1 MAITAYNTTY
11 CDDVNVPD
19 SNGKTPLDKNYMRIL
34 FKPGY
39 AVQTRE
45 LNQLQSLIQAQLD
58 RLGDSIYQSGKPV
71 IDGSARFDDQL
82 EIYSVD
88 VTTSIP
94 LIDLD
99 ENLTDDIFDF
109 TSYNRVTRNTVGVSS
124 DSSLRAKVVIVE
136 PLEPTIVGQ
145 YRYKLFVKNT
155 NSETSSTQTNIS
167 KYSVGDSLSLDNSQ
181 DDTVVSISLNVTAVH
196 SSVGAQV
203 AKGVYFIKGCYVP
216 VDEQYVATDI
226 PTDSKFTGYAVLK
239 VTEGIATSDTDNSL
253 LDNARGYLNYSAAGA
268 DRYYIDL
275 TLELL
280 SGTDIPTDEKYITLL
295 KIVDDKVMVNYSE
308 AEFTGIDDKLAKRT
322 YEESGNY
329 EVNPFPIHIREAYND
344 LTNGGLYSNSQL
356 SDNGYTNAAAAQ
368 EDLICTLDPSVAYV
382 KGYRIQLNSAIPLKF
397 SRARETDS
405 LQNVGI
411 SADMGMYVDGIFDSG
426 SDIPNID
433 NVETIYTLKS
443 GSYGAATIGSTR
455 IRSIESNGDG
465 TYRLFLYDT
474 QFTGTTE
481 IHTIRP
487 NTKIVL
493 GSSIT
498 FISDTVLKDADVRTA
513 LYELPFSPIKNI
525 ADVQILKK
533 KVFSNVSVTKTSST
547 VGTLTVEVTD
557 TGSAFDKSPTNIIVR
572 VSGLVGGITTTAIV
586 TDIDVTTCG
595 NSNTLALTLNG
606 LPAGITYV
614 TATVIAS
621 VTSTAKRGN
630 KILKTATRTINSPAN
645 GVHTLTGIKHL
656 VSLSGTPGAT
666 YEIVND
672 GQYESHYDNA
682 TVRITKPIGDTV
694 PVTLTFTYY
703 DFDTSDAVYYDA
715 LSYKET
721 VVNGGV
727 TSTVQIPL
735 EDIPSYG
742 GTPLIDVLDFRYVLG
757 SSQFSPIDPYSAI
770 TFDLEYYIPRIDS
783 VVVNNIGEFS
793 ILKGVSST
801 EPKKR
806 SIPSNA
812 MELYTLNIGAYT
824 FGPDDVDIEKIDN
837 KRYTMSNIRSLEK
850 RISNLEYY
858 TTLSLLEK
866 NANDTKIL
874 DDFSIDRFKNG
885 FVVDNFIG
893 HNVSDT
899 TEGNSVCA
907 VDPDNNECRPAFS
920 TRSLKLKASN
930 IAQVMPEGWSSG
942 VHDRAITLPYKPLA
956 YITQNA
962 ASESRSIVP
971 LDTATA
977 VGKLNLYPSADYWCE
992 TNEIKPNVVQN
1003 DSLKDSFVNVI
1014 TGLED
1019 ELNVD
1024 ILGTEWNSWTAY
1036 WKGKPL
1042 SKYKKK
1048 TRKRIRKYRAN
1059 QIEYRRDG
1067 LTTSVGTDN
1076 TTVDLGE
1083 RVVDLSV
1090 RPYIRR
1096 RYIYFSAKAL
1106 KANTVYYPFFD
1117 GIDVGFTCYGLTETV
1132 FNERKNKDIVGPY
1145 LPAISPGSQTQI
1157 KSDEDGE
1164 LFGVFVV
1171 PDFATSGLRFL
1182 TGEREFKLSDSP
1194 TNSSP
1199 EITSYASTNYVASG
1213 MTKTVQSAILS
1224 TAVPELVR
1232 TPVSE
1237 VRIGKRTSSIS
1248 NLFGRCGYQDPI
1260 AQSFLIDND
1269 EGIFAAGIDLFF
1281 SKKSST
1287 NTPVEIYIVACENG
1301 MPTQNVVPLSTVI
1314 KKAAD
1319 VIVSDNQLPGLPTYF
1334 EFEQP
1339 VYLSPYQEYAVVCKS
1354 TDADY
1359 KVFTATLGQPNIADT
1374 GQTISKNPY
1383 GGVFFVSANSST
1395 WTPEQTVDL
1404 TFTLYRAQFDVNSQ
1418 KEVVFNTP
1426 SVQTLRRIQV
1436 TNAGAGYRLGAP
1448 TVTIDGNATAYAV
1461 LNSNNGISEIVI
1473 TNQGED
1479 YINIPTVAIDDP
1491 PSQVGSTVPVQATAI
1506 AVMANHQVS
1515 NFVLD
1520 QDTVEL
1526 AISDDVKTSVTNQI
1540 TIIGNNYKVEADTTY
1555 EAYKSKKAWSDDADG
1570 VNRNNLVELTSTLYT
1585 TSDYITPVIDTDRLN
1600 VKLIRNNIQTD
1611 KTKTSRYVTRDI
1623 KLAEKADQID
1633 IYFDANRPSTVCDL
1647 NVYVKYDDSGNWI
1660 AVPILNP
1667 RIIPVNTDPDTF
1679 SEVHYQIKSTP
1690 SEFGSF
1696 RVKIEFVSANIVDV
1710 PRIKNFRAIATT

>member
-88 VTTSIP
+88 VTTSTP

-99 ENLTDDIFDF
+99 ENLTDDVFDF
-109 TSYNRVTRNTVGVSS
+109 TSYNRVTRTTVGVSN
-124 DSSLRAKVVIVE
+124 DSPLRAKVVIVE
-136 PLEPTIVGQ
+136 PLEPPIIDGQ
-145 YRYKLFVKNT
+145 YRYKLFLKNT
-155 NSETSSTQTNIS
+155 NSETSATQTNIS

-216 VDEQYVATDI
+216 VDEQYVATDV
-226 PTDSKFTGYAVLK
+226 PADSKFTGYAVLK
-239 VTEGIATSDTDNSL
+239 VTEGIASAEDPNSLARDNSL

-268 DRYYIDL
+268 DRYYINL

-295 KIVDDKVMVNYSE
+295 KIVDDKVMVNYAE

-344 LTNGGLYSNSQL
+344 LTNGGLYTNAEL
-356 SDNGYTNAAAAQ
+356 IENGYSNAAAAQ

-382 KGYRIQLNSAIPLKF
+382 KGYRVQLNSAIPLKF
-397 SRARETDS
+397 SKARETDS

-426 SDIPNID
+426 SNIPNIE

-443 GSYGAATIGSTR
+443 GTYGAASIGTTR

-474 QFTGTTE
+474 RFTGTSE
-481 IHTIRP
+481 DHTIRAD
-487 NTKIVL
+487 TKIVL
-493 GSSIT
+493 GNSIT

-513 LYELPFSPIKNI
+513 LYDLPFSPIKNI
-525 ADVQILKK
+525 ADVQIIKK
-533 KVFSNVSVTKTSST
+533 KVFDGVAIVKTNPSNT
-547 VGTLTVEVTD
+547 VGTLTVSLTD
-557 TGSAFDKSPTNIIVR
+557 TSSVFDKSLSNIIVC
-572 VSGLVGGITTTAIV
+572 VNGTMIIPQSNITLVTSDSSTLTLSLSGLPTG
-586 TDIDVTTCG
+586 
-595 NSNTLALTLNG
+595 S
-606 LPAGITYV
+606 V
-614 TATVIAS
+614 TARVIAS

-630 KILKTATRTINSPAN
+630 KILKTTARTITPAPT
-645 GVHTLTGIKHL
+645 GVYTLTGIKHL
-656 VSLSGTPGAT
+656 VSVSGTTTAT
-666 YEIVND
+666 YEIISD
-672 GQYESHYDNA
+672 GQKDAHYEDA
-682 TVRITKPIGDTV
+682 TIKITKTTTGDTT
-694 PVTLTFTYY
+694 PVTLTVKYY

-715 LSYKET
+715 LSYKEM
-721 VVNGGV
+721 VVSGGI

-735 EDIPSYG
+735 EDIPSYN

-757 SSQFSPIDPYSAI
+757 ASQFSPIDAYSPI

-793 ILKGVSST
+793 ILKGVAST

-812 MELYTLNIGAYT
+812 MELYTLNIGPYT

-837 KRYTMSNIRSLEK
+837 KRYTMSNIRSLER

-866 NANDTKIL
+866 NANDTTIL
-874 DDFSIDRFKNG
+874 DEFGINNRFKNG

-907 VDPDNNECRPAFS
+907 VDPDTNECRPAFS
-920 TRSLKLKASN
+920 TRSLKFKASN
-930 IAQVMPEGWSSG
+930 IAQVEPEGWSSG

-956 YITQNA
+956 YITQSA

-971 LDTATA
+971 LDSATT

-1019 ELNVD
+1019 ELDVD

-1036 WKGKPL
+1036 WKGKL
-1042 SKYKKK
+1042 LRKYKKK
-1048 TRKRIRKYRAN
+1048 TRRKIKKYRAN

-1067 LTTSVGTDN
+1067 LTTSVGADN

-1117 GIDVGFTCYGLTETV
+1117 GVDVGFTCYNLTEAE
-1132 FNERKNKDIVGPY
+1132 FDERKNTDIVGPY
-1145 LPAISPGSQTQI
+1145 LPEIAPGSKTQI

-1171 PDFATSGLRFL
+1171 PDFTKSGLRFL

-1194 TNSSP
+1194 RNSSP

-1237 VRIGKRTSSIS
+1237 VRINKVTRSIS
-1248 NLFGRCGYQDPI
+1248 NLFGKCGYQDPI

-1281 SKKSST
+1281 AKKSST

-1319 VIVSDNQLPGLPTYF
+1319 VIVSDNELPGLPTHF

-1359 KVFTATLGQPNIADT
+1359 KVFTATLGQPNIADD

-1404 TFTLYRAQFDVNSQ
+1404 TFTLYRAQFDTNSQ

-1436 TNAGAGYRLGAP
+1436 TNAGAGYTSVP
-1448 TVTIDGNATAYAV
+1448 TVTIDGSATAYAV
-1461 LNSNNGISEIVI
+1461 LNSNNGIAEIVI

-1479 YINIPTVAIDDP
+1479 YTNIPTVVIAAP
-1491 PSQVGSTVPVQATAI
+1491 PSGGTQATAI

-1526 AISDDVKTSVTNQI
+1526 AISADIKTSVTNQI

-1555 EAYKSKKAWSDDADG
+1555 EAYKSKKAWSDDEDG

-1611 KTKTSRYVTRDI
+1611 KAKTSRYVTRDI
-1623 KLAEKADQID
+1623 QLAEKADQID
-1633 IYFDANRPSTVCDL
+1633 IYFDVNRPSTACDL
-1647 NVYVKYDDSGNWI
+1647 NVYVKYDDGGDWI
-1660 AVPILNP
+1660 TVPILNP

-1679 SEVHYQIKSTP
+1679 SEIHYQIKSAP

-1696 RVKIEFVSANIVDV
+1696 RVKIEFVSTNIVDV
-1710 PRIKNFRAIATT
+1710 PRVKNFRAIATT

>member
-1 MAITAYNTTY
+1 MAITAYNTKY
-11 CDDVNVPD
+11 CDDTNVPD
-19 SNGKTPLDKNYMRIL
+19 ANGKTPLDKNYLRIL

-58 RLGDSIYQSGKPV
+58 RVGESIYQSGKPV

-82 EIYSVD
+82 EIYSID
-88 VTTSIP
+88 VQTST
-94 LIDLD
+94 
-99 ENLTDDIFDF
+99 NLEALEDF
-109 TSYNRVTRNTVGVSS
+109 ALYNRVTRTTVGGGGG
-124 DSSLRAKVVIVE
+124 DTSLRAKVVIVE
-136 PLEPTIVGQ
+136 PLPQTIVGE

-155 NSETSSTQTNIS
+155 NSETDSSNNNNIS
-167 KYSVGDSLSLDNSQ
+167 KYSVGDTLALDNLE
-181 DDTVVSISLNVTAVH
+181 DGNIVSITSIVVTQVN
-196 SSVGAQV
+196 SSIGAHV
-203 AKGVYFIKGCYVP
+203 AKGVYFVKGCYAV

-226 PTDSKFTGYAVLK
+226 DAGSKFTGYVVLK
-239 VTEGIATSDTDNSL
+239 VTEDIATSETDESL
-253 LDNARGYLNYSAAGA
+253 LDNAQGYLNYSAPGA

-275 TLELL
+275 KLELL
-280 SGTDIPTDEKYITLL
+280 SVTDMPSNEYITLL
-295 KIVDDKVMVNYSE
+295 KIVDDKVMINYAQ

-344 LTNGGLYSNSQL
+344 LTNGGLYTSGEL
-356 SDNGYTNAAAAQ
+356 AERGYPTIAAAE

-382 KGYRIQLNSAIPLKF
+382 KGYRVQLNSAIPLTF
-397 SRARETDS
+397 SKARETDS
-405 LQNVGI
+405 LQNAGI
-411 SADMGMYVDGIFDSG
+411 SANMGMYVNGTFDSG
-426 SDIPNID
+426 SNIPNIE
-433 NVETIYTLKS
+433 NVETVYNLKD
-443 GSYGAATIGSTR
+443 GSTIIGTTR

-465 TYRLFLYDT
+465 TYRLFLYDIK
-474 QFTGTTE
+474 FTNVGT
-481 IHTIRP
+481 IYTIRE

-493 GSSIT
+493 DTTISFT
-498 FISDTVLKDADVRTA
+498 SDTVLKDADVRTA
-513 LYELPFSPIKNI
+513 LYDLPISPMKDI
-525 ADVQILKK
+525 ADVQIIKK
-533 KVFSNVSVTKTSST
+533 KVFSNVSVTKTAST
-547 VGTLTVEVTD
+547 VGTLSVLATD

-572 VSGLVGGITTTAIV
+572 VAGLVGSTPTTAIV
-586 TDIDVTTCG
+586 TNVVVDPSTAA
-595 NSNTLALTLNG
+595 NTLTLTLNG
-606 LPAGITYV
+606 LPADIVSV

-630 KILKTATRTINSPAN
+630 KILKTTTRTISSPVN

-656 VSLSGTPGAT
+656 VSVSGPTGAT

-672 GQYESHYDNA
+672 GQYDSHYEDA
-682 TVRITKPIGDTV
+682 TIRITKTSGDTV
-694 PVTLTFTYY
+694 PVIVTLSYY

-715 LSYKET
+715 LSYKQT
-721 VVNGGV
+721 VVNNEI
-727 TSTVQIPL
+727 TSTVQVPL

-742 GTPLIDVLDFRYVLG
+742 GTPLIDVLDFRYVFG
-757 SSQFSPIDPYSAI
+757 SSQFSPIDPYSTI

-783 VVVNNIGEFS
+783 VVVNSIGEFT
-793 ILKGVSST
+793 ILRGVAST

-806 SIPSNA
+806 SIPANA
-812 MELYTLNIGAYT
+812 MELYTLNIAPYT

-850 RISNLEYY
+850 RIANLEYY

-866 NANDTKIL
+866 NANDTTIL
-874 DDFSIDRFKNG
+874 DDLGIDRFKNG

-899 TEGNSVCA
+899 TGGNSICA
-907 VDPDNNECRPAFS
+907 VDPDTNECRPAFS
-920 TRSLKLKASN
+920 TRSLKFKASN
-930 IAQVMPEGWSSG
+930 IAQVSPEGWASG

-971 LDTATA
+971 LDTATT

-1019 ELNVD
+1019 VLDVD
-1024 ILGTEWNSWTAY
+1024 ILGTQWNSWEAY
-1036 WKGKPL
+1036 WGGRPV
-1042 SKYKKK
+1042 SSYRKK
-1048 TRKRIRKYRAN
+1048 TRKKIRKRYAN

-1067 LTTSVGTDN
+1067 LTTSVGSDN

-1117 GIDVGFTCYGLTETV
+1117 GVDVGFTCYNLTESE
-1132 FNERKNKDIVGPY
+1132 FNNQKNNDIVGPY
-1145 LPAISPGSQTQI
+1145 LPEIPSGAQTLI
-1157 KSDEDGE
+1157 KSNEDGE
-1164 LFGVFVV
+1164 LFGLFII
-1171 PDFATSGLRFL
+1171 PDFAKTGFRFL

-1194 TNSSP
+1194 RNSSP

-1213 MTKTVQSAILS
+1213 MTKNVQSTILS
-1224 TAVPELVR
+1224 TAVPEFVR
-1232 TPVSE
+1232 TPVAE
-1237 VRIGKRTSSIS
+1237 IRIGSVTHSVS
-1248 NLFGRCGYQDPI
+1248 NNHGVCGYQDPI

-1269 EGIFAAGIDLFF
+1269 EGIFAVGIDLFF

-1287 NTPVEIYIVACENG
+1287 NTPVEIYIVSCENG

-1319 VIVSDNQLPGLPTYF
+1319 VIVSDNQLPGPPTHF

-1359 KVFTATLGQPNIADT
+1359 KVFTATLGQPNIAAE

-1404 TFTLYRAQFDVNSQ
+1404 TFTLYRAQFDKNSQ

-1426 SVQTLRRIQV
+1426 SVQTIRRIAV
-1436 TNAGAGYRLGAP
+1436 TNPGAGYNAVP
-1448 TVTIDGNATAYAV
+1448 SVTIEGSATAYAV
-1461 LNSNNGISEIVI
+1461 RNSNNGIAEIII
-1473 TNQGED
+1473 TNRGED
-1479 YINIPTVAIDDP
+1479 YTYIPAVTIAAP
-1491 PSQVGSTVPVQATAI
+1491 GGSGTQATAE

-1520 QDTVEL
+1520 QDTIEL

-1555 EAYKSKKAWSDDADG
+1555 EAYKSKKEWSEDEDG

-1600 VKLIRNNIQTD
+1600 VKLIRNNIQADT
-1611 KTKTSRYVTRDI
+1611 TKTSRYVTRDI
-1623 KLAEKADQID
+1623 QLAEKADQID
-1633 IYFDANRPSTVCDL
+1633 IYFDANRPSTACDL
-1647 NVYVKYDDSGNWI
+1647 NVYVKFDDAGDWI
-1660 AVPILNP
+1660 TVPILNP
-1667 RIIPVNTDPDTF
+1667 RFIPVNTDPDIF
-1679 SEVHYQIKSTP
+1679 SEVRYNLKLTTG
-1690 SEFGSF
+1690 EFGSF
-1696 RVKIEFVSANIVDV
+1696 RVKIEFVSTNIVDV

>member
-88 VTTSIP
+88 VTTSTP

-99 ENLTDDIFDF
+99 ENLTDDVFDF
-109 TSYNRVTRNTVGVSS
+109 TSYNRVTRTTVGVSAELP
-124 DSSLRAKVVIVE
+124 LRAKVVIVE
-136 PLEPTIVGQ
+136 PLEPPTIDGQ
-145 YRYKLFVKNT
+145 YRYKLFLKNT
-155 NSETSSTQTNIS
+155 NSETSATQTNIS
-167 KYSVGDSLSLDNSQ
+167 KYSVGDLLSLDNSQ
-181 DDTVVSISLNVTAVH
+181 DDTVGSIGLNVTSVH

-226 PTDSKFTGYAVLK
+226 PANSKFTGYAVLK
-239 VTEGIATSDTDNSL
+239 VTEGIATSETDETL
-253 LDNARGYLNYSAAGA
+253 LDNARGYLNYSSPGA

-275 TLELL
+275 KLELL
-280 SGTDIPTDEKYITLL
+280 SGTDIPSDEKYITIL
-295 KIVDDKVMVNYSE
+295 KIVDDKVMVNYAE

-344 LTNGGLYSNSQL
+344 LTNGGLYVNNQL
-356 SDNGYTNAAAAQ
+356 LDNGYTNAAAAQ

-382 KGYRIQLNSAIPLKF
+382 KGYRVQLNSAIPLKF
-397 SRARETDS
+397 SKARETDS

-426 SDIPNID
+426 SDIPDIE

-443 GSYGAATIGSTR
+443 GTYGAATIGSTR

-465 TYRLFLYDT
+465 TYRLFLYDIK
-474 QFTGTTE
+474 FIGTSE
-481 IHTIRP
+481 IRTIHED
-487 NTKIVL
+487 TKIVL

-513 LYELPFSPIKNI
+513 LYDLPFSPIKNI
-525 ADVQILKK
+525 EDVQILKK
-533 KVFSNVSVTKTSST
+533 KVFSNVSVTKTDST
-547 VGTLTVEVTD
+547 VGTLTVVTD

-572 VSGLVGGITTTAIV
+572 VAGLVSGAPSTAIV
-586 TDIDVTTCG
+586 TDINVTQGTS
-595 NSNTLALTLNG
+595 SNTLTLTLNG
-606 LPAGITYV
+606 LPAGITSV

-621 VTSTAKRGN
+621 VTGTAKRGN
-630 KILKTATRTINSPAN
+630 KILKTATRTISNPVN
-645 GVHTLTGIKHL
+645 GVRTLTGIKHL
-656 VSLSGTPGAT
+656 VSVTGPSGPT

-672 GQYESHYDNA
+672 GQYDSHYEDA
-682 TVRITKPIGDTV
+682 TIRITKTGEDTV
-694 PVTLTFTYY
+694 PVTLTVTYY

-715 LSYKET
+715 LSYKKT
-721 VVNGGV
+721 VVSGGI

-742 GTPLIDVLDFRYVLG
+742 TTPLIDVLDFRYVLG
-757 SSQFSPIDPYSAI
+757 ASQFSPIDPYSTI

-793 ILKGVSST
+793 ILKGVAST
-801 EPKKR
+801 EPRKR

-812 MELYTLNIGAYT
+812 MELYTLNIGPYT

-866 NANDTKIL
+866 NANDATIL
-874 DDFSIDRFKNG
+874 DDLGIDRFKNG

-899 TEGNSVCA
+899 SEGNSVCA
-907 VDPDNNECRPAFS
+907 VDPDTNECRPAFS
-920 TRSLKLKASN
+920 TRSLKLKAFST
-930 IAQVMPEGWSSG
+930 AQVMPEGWLSG
-942 VHDRAITLPYKPLA
+942 VHDRSITLPYKPLA
-956 YITQNA
+956 YIKQSA
-962 ASESRSIVP
+962 ASESRTIVP

-977 VGKLNLYPSADYWCE
+977 VGKLSLYPSADYWCE
-992 TNEIKPNVVQN
+992 TNEIAPNVVQN
-1003 DSLKDSFVNVI
+1003 DSLKDSFINVL

-1019 ELNVD
+1019 VLDVD

-1036 WKGKPL
+1036 WGGKPVN
-1042 SKYKKK
+1042 SYRKK
-1048 TRKRIRKYRAN
+1048 TRKKIRKRFAN

-1067 LTTSVGTDN
+1067 LTTSIGTDN

-1106 KANTVYYPFFD
+1106 KANTIYYPFFD
-1117 GIDVGFTCYGLTETV
+1117 GVDVGFTCYNLLTETE
-1132 FNERKNKDIVGPY
+1132 FNERKNDDIVGPY
-1145 LPAISPGSQTQI
+1145 LPEITPGSQTQI
-1157 KSDEDGE
+1157 KSNEDGE

-1171 PDFATSGLRFL
+1171 PDFTKSGLRFL

-1194 TNSSP
+1194 RNSSP

-1232 TPVSE
+1232 TPVAE
-1237 VRIGKRTSSIS
+1237 IRINNVTHTVANSHGV
-1248 NLFGRCGYQDPI
+1248 CGYQDPI

-1269 EGIFAAGIDLFF
+1269 EGIFAVGIDLFF

-1287 NTPVEIYIVACENG
+1287 NTPVEIYIVTCENG

-1314 KKAAD
+1314 KKTAD
-1319 VIVSDNQLPGLPTYF
+1319 VIVSDNQLPGPPTYF

-1354 TDADY
+1354 TDVDY
-1359 KVFTATLGQPNIADT
+1359 KVFTATLGQPNIADA

-1404 TFTLYRAQFDVNSQ
+1404 TFTLYRAQFDANSQ

-1436 TNAGAGYRLGAP
+1436 TNAGSGYTSAP
-1448 TVTIDGNATAYAV
+1448 TVTIDGSATAYAV
-1461 LNSNNGISEIVI
+1461 RNSSDGISEIVI
-1473 TNQGED
+1473 TNQGEG
-1479 YINIPTVAIDDP
+1479 YTNIPTVTIDP
-1491 PSQVGSTVPVQATAI
+1491 PGSGGTQATAI

-1526 AISDDVKTSVTNQI
+1526 AISADIKTSVTNQI
-1540 TIIGNNYKVEADTTY
+1540 TIIGNNYKVEADSTY
-1555 EAYKSKKAWSDDADG
+1555 EAYKSKKAWSDDEDG

-1611 KTKTSRYVTRDI
+1611 TAKTSRYVTRDI
-1623 KLAEKADQID
+1623 QLAEKADQLD
-1633 IYFDANRPSTVCDL
+1633 IYFDANRPSTVCNL
-1647 NVYVKYDDSGNWI
+1647 NVYVKYDDSGDWI
-1660 AVPILNP
+1660 SVPILNP
-1667 RIIPVNTDPDTF
+1667 RFIPVNTDPDTF
-1679 SEVHYQIKSTP
+1679 SEIHYQIKSTP

-1696 RVKIEFVSANIVDV
+1696 RVKIEFVGANIVDV